1 MSLDDILNNIQTT
14 NEEEPEYKN
23 NTPEITSTQLFNDD
37 LGGLEDSVGVT
48 NIKVIGVGGAG
59 TNIVSFLSENK
70 K

>member
-1 MSLDDILNNIQTT
+1 MSLNDILNNIQTE
-14 NEEEPEYKN
+14 NEEEIQYKN

-37 LGGLEDSVGVT
+37 LGGLEDTIGVT

-59 TNIVSFLSENK
+59 TNIVSYLAENK